1 VATQAG
7 AAEAENQQVV
17 QTRLKFYEAITAMIN
32 KENNLQHIA
41 YRKIF
46 SIKLVFFLLLLSIL
60 YSLFSI
66 PSSQAQQSGLISVS
80 PNSADLKINE
90 EKIIALNINSAS
102 KISGFDLK
110 FQTSGPVG
118 VVDFIND
125 LGFNPAFDPFNVR
138 QVNETIEGSNS
149 RVAYIFTGSSA
160 NLPGNV
166 TVYIKLSSSS
176 SGQGKISLDYNN
188 SQILDG
194 SGQPLQVTPLTATF
208 NSNPNQ
214 SSAGF
219 IDSAALPKPTYA
231 DTTAVVN
238 IKTKLYGAGVY
249 PNGKIKAIGVIVG
262 RIGEGKYETLPQGFD
277 LISNS
282 DGTFSG
288 TVAFPN
294 FKDGN
299 KFSFM
304 LKADKYLLRRI
315 CDTLPTEPKTGG
327 YRCQTPSLTIR
338 SGQDNTFDF
347 TGIALLPGDLGI
359 SDGILNGYDLGIV
372 RNNLGESDKE
382 NLGLADL
389 NYDNVVDQKDFA
401 IIQYVAGNTG
411 RRADQ

>member
-1 VATQAG
+1 MIKKVNSLQETGNSLLIVRVA
-7 AAEAENQQVV
+7 VLLFV
-17 QTRLKFYEAITAMIN
+17 
-32 KENNLQHIA
+32 
-41 YRKIF
+41 F
-46 SIKLVFFLLLLSIL
+46 SISYLLSPFN
-60 YSLFSI
+60 SLH
-66 PSSQAQQSGLISVS
+66 AQQTNLISINPGS
-80 PNSADLKINE
+80 GDLKTND
-90 EKIIALNINSAS
+90 EKIVAVQLNSAS

-110 FQTSGPVG
+110 FQTSGPIG
-118 VVDFIND
+118 IVDFIND

-149 RVAYIFTGSSA
+149 RAAYIFTGSSA

-166 TVYIKLSSSS
+166 TLYIKVSGSLN
-176 SGQGKISLDYNN
+176 GQGKITLDYNN

-194 SGQPLQVTPLTATF
+194 SGKPLQVTPLSATF
-208 NSNPNQ
+208 NLNSNL

-219 IDSAALPKPTYA
+219 IDSTTLPKPAYP
-231 DTTAVVN
+231 DTTAVVK
-238 IKTKLYGAGVY
+238 IKTRLYGAGVY
-249 PNGKIKAIGVIVG
+249 PKGKIKAIGVVVG
-262 RIGEGKYETLPQGFD
+262 RIGEGKYETLPQSFD
-277 LISNS
+277 LISNA

-299 KFSFM
+299 KFSLM

-315 CDTLPTEPKTGG
+315 CDTTPTETIAGA

-338 SGQDNTFDF
+338 SGQDNIFDF

-359 SDGILNGYDLGIV
+359 TDGILNGYDLGIV
-372 RNNLGESDKE
+372 RNNLGGNGKES
-382 NLGLADL
+382 LGLADL